1 MKSKDRLGKRGGVTH
16 FRQKA
21 SGQLFK
27 DDVDGFPSSLANFAS
42 CSVPFEVVY
51 VPFNDQKSCNKR
63 QQQQVFLKC
72 QCTLSAVK
80 PEL

>member
-1 MKSKDRLGKRGGVTH
+1 MKSKDRLGKGGCVTH

-21 SGQLFK
+21 SGQIFK
-27 DDVDGFPSSLANFAS
+27 DDVISFPSSLDIFAS

-63 QQQQVFLKC
+63 QQQQVFFEMPIYIFRSK
-72 QCTLSAVK
+72 T
-80 PEL
+80 